1 MQQADERRQQATT
14 ELAAR
19 EQALT
24 DARTEVKR
32 LERDEAG
39 DKPQPAGA
47 ELATHEQELGN
58 GRRQVDRV
66 HDDEA
71 DGRSLPMVVGCA
83 VAALAGIG
91 LITGAMLALTVDT
104 AHVTVAGVIA
114 AISAGGMFAVV
125 WVAFVAN
132 WYRKHSMPVQD
143 ETPAASNGSRS
154 KPRASKSV
162 SSATPRRTS

>member
-1 MQQADERRQQATT
+1 MLQADEIRQQATT

-19 EQALT
+19 EQALA
-24 DARTEVKR
+24 DARTEVER

-39 DKPQPAGA
+39 DKPQPARA
-47 ELATHEQELGN
+47 ELATQEQELAN
-58 GRRQVDRV
+58 ARRQVEGVQEDA
-66 HDDEA
+66 A

-83 VAALAGIG
+83 LAALAGIG

-104 AHVTVAGVIA
+104 AHVTIAGVIA

-125 WVAFVAN
+125 WVGFVAN
-132 WYRKHSMPVQD
+132 WYRKHTMPVQD
-143 ETPAASNGSRS
+143 ETHAASNGSRS

-162 SSATPRRTS
+162 SSSTPRRAS